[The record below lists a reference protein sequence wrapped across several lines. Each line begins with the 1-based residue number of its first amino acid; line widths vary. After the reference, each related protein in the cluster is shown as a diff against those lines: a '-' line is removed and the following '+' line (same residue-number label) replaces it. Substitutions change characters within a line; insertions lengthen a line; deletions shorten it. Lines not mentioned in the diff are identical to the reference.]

1 MSSDELPCFLDEKL
15 RRVDAFELEEPQ
27 SVHDLLLLNTSP
39 IPVSSPRARSTGSW
53 HFVSCSASRPGTSTL
68 ASAWRWTATRRY
80 PTRDAARTRRRYVEP
95 SRRLTSPP
103 CVCSR
108 GTNHMPNVRQA
119 PEPSEP
125 HPHHLILCTVLY
137 MFMCVTVRSKSLS
150 WAACVDKLA

>member
-1 MSSDELPCFLDEKL
+1 M
-15 RRVDAFELEEPQ
+15 DAFELEEPQ
-27 SVHDLLLLNTSP
+27 SLHDLLLLNTSP
-39 IPVSSPRARSTGSW
+39 IPCVVTKSEEHRFHVLPLLDLALRHW
-53 HFVSCSASRPGTSTL
+53 LLHGT
-68 ASAWRWTATRRY
+68 
-80 PTRDAARTRRRYVEP
+80 ARTRRRYVEP

-103 CVCSR
+103 CICSR

-119 PEPSEP
+119 PVPSEP